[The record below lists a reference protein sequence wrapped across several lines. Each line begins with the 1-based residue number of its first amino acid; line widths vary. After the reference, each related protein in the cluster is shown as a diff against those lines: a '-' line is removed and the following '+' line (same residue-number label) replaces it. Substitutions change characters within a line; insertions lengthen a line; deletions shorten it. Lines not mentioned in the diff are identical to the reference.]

1 MSVNVN
7 PVRGTREFLPQEMLL
22 RDYVQGVIL
31 DTYRECG
38 FNRIGTPAIENI
50 ELLDKSD
57 GGENLNLIFKILKR
71 GQKLDLTAPN
81 LRENDLVDMGL
92 RYDLTLPLS
101 RYFANNR
108 SKLREPFK
116 VIQIDKV
123 YRAERPQKGRFR
135 EFYQCDIDILGD
147 SSCDAETEL
156 IFVAA
161 KALRRLGFEGFTV
174 RVNDRRI
181 LTDMIVAAGFPA
193 DSVPS
198 VCITF
203 DKLDKVGVDGVR
215 QELLDKGFAPDVV
228 ERFCDMACAEGEML
242 ERAAELCTDKSVVEN
257 LKTVMER
264 SRTLAQGAYSVVYD
278 KSLVRGMGYYTG
290 MVFEIASDKFKG
302 SIAGGGRYDKMVGR
316 LCGDDVPAVGFSI
329 GFERILE
336 ILTESGYQPPHARPR
351 TALLYERDQDDFV
364 AVLEC
369 AERLRAQGNE
379 VAVIARGKKMG
390 RQLDALKAEGFDNRM
405 IFGRD
410 EAPAPF
416 IER

>member
-1 MSVNVN
+1 MAVNVN
-7 PVRGTREFLPQEMLL
+7 PVRGTRDFLYQEVLL

-38 FNRIGTPAIENI
+38 FTRIATPALENI

-71 GQKLDLTAPN
+71 GQKLDLSRDN
-81 LRENDLVDMGL
+81 LKENDLVDMGL

-108 SKLREPFK
+108 AKLREPFK

-123 YRAERPQKGRFR
+123 YRAERPQKGRMR

-147 SSCDAETEL
+147 ESCDAETEL
-156 IFVAA
+156 IYVTA

-181 LTDMIVAAGFPA
+181 LTGMILAAGF
-193 DSVPS
+193 DEQSVPS

-203 DKLDKVGVDGVR
+203 DKLDKVGLEGVR
-215 QELLDKGFAPDVV
+215 SELLEKGFCPETV
-228 ERFCDMACAEGEML
+228 ERFCSSACGEGVPECGDR
-242 ERAAELCTDKSVVEN
+242 EAAENLRTVVQ
-257 LKTVMER
+257 R
-264 SRTLAQGAYSVVYD
+264 SRELAAGAYRVEYD
-278 KSLVRGMGYYTG
+278 RSLVRGMGYYTG
-290 MVFEIASDKFKG
+290 MVFEIASDKFSG

-316 LCGDDVPAVGFSI
+316 LSGEDVPAVGFSI
-329 GFERILE
+329 GFERILQ
-336 ILTESGYQPPHARPR
+336 ILTEAGYQPPKQKLR
-351 TALLYERDQDDFV
+351 TALLYDRAADDFIE
-364 AVLEC
+364 VLRC
-369 AERLRAQGNE
+369 AESLRETGCE
-379 VAVIARGKKMG
+379 VTVIAKAKKMG
-390 RQLDALKAEGFDNRM
+390 RQLDALQEEGFDNRM

-410 EAPAPF
+410 DSPAPF
-416 IER
+416 VRP

>member
-1 MSVNVN
+1 MAMNVN
-7 PVRGTREFLPQEMLL
+7 PVRGTRDFLYQEVLL
-22 RDYVQGVIL
+22 RDYVQSVIL

-38 FNRIGTPAIENI
+38 FTRIATPALENI

-57 GGENLNLIFKILKR
+57 GGENLSLIFKILKR
-71 GQKLDLTAPN
+71 GQKLDLSQDN
-81 LRENDLVDMGL
+81 LQEKDLVDMGL

-108 SKLREPFK
+108 AKLREPFK

-123 YRAERPQKGRFR
+123 YRAERPQKGRMR

-156 IFVAA
+156 IYVTA

-181 LTDMIVAAGFPA
+181 LTDMIIAAGFPA
-193 DSVPS
+193 DGVPS

-203 DKLDKVGVDGVR
+203 DKLDKVGMEGVR
-215 QELLDKGFAPDVV
+215 QELLEKGFPAETV
-228 ERFCDMACAEGEML
+228 ERFCAMACAEGDML
-242 ERAAELCTDKSVVEN
+242 ERAAELCTDKSVAEN

-264 SRTLAQGAYSVVYD
+264 SRTLAQGAYQVVYD

-290 MVFEIASDKFKG
+290 MVFEIASDQFSG
-302 SIAGGGRYDKMVGR
+302 SIAGGGRYDKMVGK
-316 LCGDDVPAVGFSI
+316 LAGDEVPAVGFSI
-329 GFERILE
+329 GFERILQ
-336 ILTESGYQPPHARPR
+336 ILTEAGYTPPKTRDR
-351 TALLYERDQDDFV
+351 VALLYDRGQDDFL
-364 AVLEC
+364 AVMEC
-369 AERLRAQGNE
+369 AERVRAGGCE
-379 VAVIARGKKMG
+379 VTVIAKGKKMG
-390 RQLDALKAEGFDNRM
+390 RQLDALREEGFDSRM

-410 EAPAPF
+410 ESPAPF
-416 IER
+416 MDR